1 MTFEKALQMAE
12 GFSIGPFVDCYEY
25 EDAFVFRPAR
35 SFGPVPVTV
44 MKDTGKMVKG
54 MAEYLIGKKPI
65 QYYDM
70 DPSANKFDPPF
81 EEE

>member
-1 MTFEKALQMAE
+1 
-12 GFSIGPFVDCYEY
+12 
-25 EDAFVFRPAR
+25 
-35 SFGPVPVTV
+35 
-44 MKDTGKMVKG
+44 MKETGKMVKG
-54 MAEYLIGKKPI
+54 MAEYLIGEKPI